1 MKDINQQHK
10 LFDRLKSKGFSR
22 NSMKGVDMFYKYS
35 EETDPTNILYV
46 FTDVSDRVQTLEF
59 DSPRDMDMY
68 IKKLRVTPPYTA

>member
-1 MKDINQQHK
+1 
-10 LFDRLKSKGFSR
+10 
-22 NSMKGVDMFYKYS
+22 MKGVDMFYKYS